1 MELIQILLGL
11 SVLIF
16 LIVIYTYNSLVRLR
30 NDVEKTYSS
39 IDVQIKR
46 KVDLIPNLIEMVKGY
61 MKHEEGLLKALT
73 KARTSIM
80 NASSNKDISALAKGE
95 NMLQESLKSIFAVSE
110 NYPDLKASQNFL
122 ELQEALEETEDQIA
136 AARRIYNES
145 VNRYNTKTEVFPSM
159 IFASMFSFNRKKLFE
174 MDEKSPKNISIDF

>member
-1 MELIQILLGL
+1 MELIQIILGFVGLLI
-11 SVLIF
+11 LIT
-16 LIVIYTYNSLVRLR
+16 IITYNTLVRLR

-46 KVDLIPNLIEMVKGY
+46 KVDLIPNLVKMVKGY
-61 MKHEEGLLKALT
+61 MKHEEGLLTALT
-73 KARTSIM
+73 EARTSIM
-80 NASSNKDISALAKGE
+80 NASANQDVTALAKGE

-145 VNRYNTKTEVFPSM
+145 VNVYNTKTEVFPSV
-159 IFASMFSFNRKKLFE
+159 IFASMFKFTRKKLFE
-174 MDEKSPKNISIDF
+174 MDSNDAKSVSIDF

>member
-1 MELIQILLGL
+1 
-11 SVLIF
+11 
-16 LIVIYTYNSLVRLR
+16 
-30 NDVEKTYSS
+30 
-39 IDVQIKR
+39 
-46 KVDLIPNLIEMVKGY
+46 
-61 MKHEEGLLKALT
+61 
-73 KARTSIM
+73 M